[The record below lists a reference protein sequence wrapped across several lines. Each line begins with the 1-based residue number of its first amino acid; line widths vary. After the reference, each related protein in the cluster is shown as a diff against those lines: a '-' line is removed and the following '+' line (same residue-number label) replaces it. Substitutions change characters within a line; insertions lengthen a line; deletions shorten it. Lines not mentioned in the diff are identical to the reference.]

1 MKKLLFVILLST
13 ILMVM
18 PISVYGV
25 SAENCLDE
33 ADIAFLEFMNSDCE
47 ITYTRRPL
55 YDEQLEQSGWQY
67 NFRMEDTYGFA
78 LITNININSE
88 ESFEVEEV
96 YYEQN
101 SPFEK
106 CLGLP
111 VYITFNQY
119 IDYYDE
125 CYIDLVTKN
134 EVNSDLIEKFSK
146 VGFGYS
152 GSGNITEISE
162 TISYASKT
170 ENTYGI
176 KGDLPKYSGV
186 VGATNCANVAGGII
200 IGYYDRFCEDLI
212 PKFKTYNQLGSL
224 IIYKLGTAEI
234 SNVLDSLYT
243 LMGTDVNQAG
253 TTFNGFQNGMTS
265 YANSHGYTY
274 FTESILTSGRF
285 DFSKYKKAVENNKPV
300 ALFLSNFSLLN
311 QIQTNNGQDIITSDY
326 SNVSH
331 VIAACGY
338 KQQIYY
344 NSNEQQIAERIYLK
358 VSSGFSERG
367 ICYLNINSVSKID
380 KAISITIC

>member
-1 MKKLLFVILLST
+1 MKKLIFIGLLST
-13 ILMVM
+13 IIMMM
-18 PISVYGV
+18 PISAYGA
-25 SAENCLDE
+25 SAENSLDE
-33 ADIAFLEFMNSDCE
+33 ADIAFLEFMNSDCA

-55 YDEQLEQSGWQY
+55 YDEQLEQNGWQY
-67 NFRMEDTYGFA
+67 NFRMKDTYGFA

-88 ESFEVEEV
+88 ELFEVEEV
-96 YYEQN
+96 YYEQD
-101 SPFEK
+101 SPFKK
-106 CLGLP
+106 CIGLP

-134 EVNSDLIEKFSK
+134 EVNSDLIQKFSK

-170 ENTYGI
+170 ENNYGI

-212 PKFKTYNQLGSL
+212 PNFKTYNQLGSL
-224 IIYKLGTAEI
+224 IIYKFGTSEI
-234 SNVLDSLYT
+234 SNVLDSLYA

-253 TTFNGFQNGMTS
+253 TTFTGFQNGMTS

-285 DFSKYKKAVENNKPV
+285 DFSKYKNAVENNKPV

-326 SNVSH
+326 SNISH

-344 NSNEQQIAERIYLK
+344 NSNGQQIAERIYLK